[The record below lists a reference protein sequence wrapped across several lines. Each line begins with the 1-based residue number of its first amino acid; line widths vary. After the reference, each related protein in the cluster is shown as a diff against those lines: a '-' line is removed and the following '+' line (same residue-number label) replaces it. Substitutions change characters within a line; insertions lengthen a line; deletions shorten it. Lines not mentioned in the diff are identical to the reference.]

1 MINTDAKVEIIAPK
15 VFIWKPLTR
24 IRVTTVKR
32 IISHIHT
39 GKLTESSVI
48 KFIQYIKEQILIIT
62 EIIVKNPKRPEVKI
76 SKSITIPISK
86 NRNESRFW
94 EIFVAVKLSLLFFI
108 EANNLSPLL
117 YFTEVISDSEYE
129 LSNETVWPLYLP
141 LKFLP

>member
-1 MINTDAKVEIIAPK
+1 M
-15 VFIWKPLTR
+15 
-24 IRVTTVKR
+24 KR

-86 NRNESRFW
+86 NRNESRF
-94 EIFVAVKLSLLFFI
+94 
-108 EANNLSPLL
+108 
-117 YFTEVISDSEYE
+117 
-129 LSNETVWPLYLP
+129 
-141 LKFLP
+141 